1 MSERQ
6 NTRLIRTYMDLI
18 DSQTNVFNN
27 MISAINRQNT
37 NLRDL
42 INNSI
47 SYDLSSLNDDIND
60 GTFFR
65 SASTSTSTSNTNNPN
80 RNREQRVDN
89 NNRPIS
95 RRPRRIVRRH
105 RPSTGTNTALN
116 THFPRRTTRPRNL
129 FSNVM
134 LDRQPF
140 TFTTLQSVPIPNRL
154 SPIPTINDV
163 YNSTSTY
170 TYRVSENTSNT
181 DNSDNICP
189 IDRQPY
195 VDGDEI
201 IKINH
206 CGHTFRRRNLLN
218 WFTRQSTCPICRYD
232 IRSNSNTTRTAT
244 TSTTQTST
252 DNPTTWANN
261 TNQTTTTANTTVN
274 FINELSNIISNTMQD
289 VLENSDASNN
299 IVTAEVEFNSSVPF
313 EFTNNINNNNANINN
328 TNINQTDSSNNLLH
342 GGGDFDDIV

>member
-6 NTRLIRTYMDLI
+6 NTMLIRTYMDLV
-18 DSQTNVFNN
+18 DSQTSVFNN
-27 MISAINRQNT
+27 MINAINRQNT

-65 SASTSTSTSNTNNPN
+65 STSTSTTNNPN
-80 RNREQRVDN
+80 RNREHRLDN
-89 NNRPIS
+89 NNRPIY

-105 RPSTGTNTALN
+105 LPSTGTNTALN
-116 THFPRRTTRPRNL
+116 THFPRQPTSL
-129 FSNVM
+129 FNNVM
-134 LDRQPF
+134 LNRQPF
-140 TFTTLQSVPIPNRL
+140 TFTNLQSIPIPNRL

-170 TYRVSENTSNT
+170 TYRASENTSNT
-181 DNSDNICP
+181 DASDNICP

-218 WFTRQSTCPICRYD
+218 WFTRRSTCPICRYD
-232 IRSNSNTTRTAT
+232 IRSHSNTTA
-244 TSTTQTST
+244 
-252 DNPTTWANN
+252 
-261 TNQTTTTANTTVN
+261 TTANTTAN
-274 FINELSNIISNTMQD
+274 TTASFINELSNIISNTMQD
-289 VLENSDASNN
+289 VLENSDTSNN
-299 IVTAEVEFNSSVPF
+299 IVTAEVEFNSAVPF
-313 EFTNNINNNNANINN
+313 EFTTNVNNNNSNTNN
-328 TNINQTDSSNNLLH
+328 TNINQTDSSNNLVP
-342 GGGDFDDIV
+342 GDDFDDIV

>member
-6 NTRLIRTYMDLI
+6 NARLIRTYMDLI

-65 SASTSTSTSNTNNPN
+65 PQSTSTATNNPN

-89 NNRPIS
+89 NNRPTN

-116 THFPRRTTRPRNL
+116 THFPRRPAGL

-134 LDRQPF
+134 LNRQPF
-140 TFTTLQSVPIPNRL
+140 TFTSLQSVPIPNRL

-206 CGHTFRRRNLLN
+206 CGHIFKRRNLLN
-218 WFTRQSTCPICRYD
+218 WFTRRSTCPICRYD
-232 IRSNSNTTRTAT
+232 IRSHSNTTRTAT
-244 TSTTQTST
+244 SSTTQTST
-252 DNPTTWANN
+252 DTPTTWDNN
-261 TNQTTTTANTTVN
+261 TSQTTTTANTTVN

-299 IVTAEVEFNSSVPF
+299 IVTAEVEFNSAVPF
-313 EFTNNINNNNANINN
+313 EFTGNVNNNNSNTN
-328 TNINQTDSSNNLLH
+328 TNINQTDSSNNSVTDDLN
-342 GGGDFDDIV
+342 DIV